1 MMWSEITFANPWL
14 LVALV
19 LIPLLVFFYIRS
31 YHKRQ
36 APVRYSSLSGIGR
49 AKSWK
54 VRFYP
59 LLFTF
64 RMLALALL
72 IVALARP
79 QTSSRKQDVSVEGI
93 DIIISLDISGSMLA
107 TDFNPNRLEAAKSV
121 AKEFISERKNDRLG
135 LVIFA
140 AESFAQCPLTTD
152 HQMVQNLFAEVN
164 TNMLK
169 DGTAI
174 GDGLATAVQRLKD
187 SEAESKIIILLT
199 DGVNNTGFIDPMTAA
214 EMAKMFGIRVYT
226 IGVGSNGM
234 ARVPVAV
241 NPMTGRYVFRQREVN
256 IDEAT
261 LKEISEAT
269 NGKYFRATD
278 KEKLKDI
285 YSSIDKLEKSRIDVF
300 RYERKHEEFFLFAL
314 FAALL
319 LLLEWILRKTLFQT
333 IP

>member
-1 MMWSEITFANPWL
+1 MWSEITFANPWL
-14 LVALV
+14 LIALV

-31 YHKRQ
+31 YHRRQ
-36 APVRYSSLSGIGR
+36 AAVRYSSLAGIR
-49 AKSWK
+49 SARSWK

-59 LLFTF
+59 LLFVL

-93 DIIISLDISGSMLA
+93 DIIISLDISSSMLA

-121 AKEFISERKNDRLG
+121 AKDFISQRKNDRLG

-152 HQMVQNLFAEVN
+152 HQMVQNLFSDIN
-164 TNMLK
+164 TDMLK

-187 SEAESKIIILLT
+187 SKAKSKVIIILT
-199 DGVNNTGFIDPMTAA
+199 DGVNNTGFVDPMTAA

-234 ARVPVAV
+234 ARVPVGIH
-241 NPMTGRYVFRQREVN
+241 PMTGRYVFRQREVN

-261 LKEISEAT
+261 LEKISEAT

-285 YSSIDKLEKSRIDVF
+285 YNSIDKLEKSKIDVYQ
-300 RYERKHEEFFLFAL
+300 YERKHEEFFLFAL
-314 FAALL
+314 FAALI
-319 LLLEWILRKTLFQT
+319 LLLEWILRKSIFQT